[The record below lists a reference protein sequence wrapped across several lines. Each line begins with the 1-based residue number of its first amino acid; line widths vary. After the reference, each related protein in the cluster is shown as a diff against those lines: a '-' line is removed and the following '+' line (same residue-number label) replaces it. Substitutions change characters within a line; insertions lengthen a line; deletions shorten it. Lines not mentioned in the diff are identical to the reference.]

1 MSTTT
6 KTNLCKYKNMFG
18 EPGTGAHS
26 YRFWNIAVVDVVLT
40 ILAGLILS
48 WITGMTRVHSIIA
61 MFVLGIIA
69 HRMFCV
75 RTTVD
80 KLLFPK
86 G

>member
-1 MSTTT
+1 MTT
-6 KTNLCKYKNMFG
+6 KINLCKYKNMFG

-40 ILAGLILS
+40 ILAGLLLS
-48 WITGMTRVHSIIA
+48 WITGMSRVHSIIT

-69 HRMFCV
+69 HRLFCV

>member
-1 MSTTT
+1 MTT
-6 KTNLCKYKNMFG
+6 KINLCKYKNMFG
-18 EPGTGAHS
+18 EPSKGAHS

-48 WITGMTRVHSIIA
+48 WITGMTRVHSIIT

-69 HRMFCV
+69 HRLFCV

>member
-1 MSTTT
+1 MTT
-6 KTNLCKYKNMFG
+6 KINLCKYKNMFG

-26 YRFWNIAVVDVVLT
+26 YRFWNIAIVDVVLT

-48 WITGMTRVHSIIA
+48 WITGMTRVHSIIT

-69 HRMFCV
+69 HRLFCV

>member
-1 MSTTT
+1 MTT
-6 KTNLCKYKNMFG
+6 KINLCKYKNMFG

-26 YRFWNIAVVDVVLT
+26 YRFWNIAIVDVVLT

-48 WITGMTRVHSIIA
+48 WITGMSRVHSIIT

-69 HRMFCV
+69 HRLFCV

>member
-1 MSTTT
+1 MTT
-6 KTNLCKYKNMFG
+6 KINLCKYKNMFG

-48 WITGMTRVHSIIA
+48 WITGMSRVHSIIT

-69 HRMFCV
+69 HRLFCV

>member
-1 MSTTT
+1 MSSNT
-6 KTNLCKYKNMFG
+6 KINLCKYKNMFG

-40 ILAGLILS
+40 ILAGLLLS
-48 WITGMTRVHSIIA
+48 WITGMTRVHSIIT

-69 HRMFCV
+69 HRLFCV